1 MTPGIR
7 RTRSVPQ
14 GDLCAADLF
23 GAALGTPVARFCD
36 MCQHKKWGLLVG
48 NGYLGLLLFAGN
60 CWIIAMSPGELQTM
74 ARAWN
79 ELLESSGL
87 QFAWGEAVWCST
99 TRGSLAAGITV
110 SETVITR
117 RREEGFPALGVW
129 ITFDG
134 HFTKDLAERE
144 VSAWRR
150 HYALRHLLCDNNV
163 ASEMQ
168 VALAHIICRV
178 IHVLVCGKLDF

>member
-1 MTPGIR
+1 M
-7 RTRSVPQ
+7 
-14 GDLCAADLF
+14 
-23 GAALGTPVARFCD
+23 
-36 MCQHKKWGLLVG
+36 G
-48 NGYLGLLLFAGN
+48 NGYLGLLLFAGI
-60 CWIIAMSPGELQTM
+60 CWIIAMSAGELQTM

-87 QFAWGEAVWCST
+87 DVVPDG
-99 TRGSLAAGITV
+99 TRQSGSKHAV

-117 RREEGFPALGVW
+117 RREEGFQALEVW

-150 HYALRHLLCDNNV
+150 FYALRQLQCDNNV
-163 ASEMQ
+163 A
-168 VALAHIICRV
+168 LKCRLRLLTSCV
-178 IHVLVCGKLDF
+178 VSSMYWCVGSWIFNTYTMCTSARSAGPHAGKRCFLYQDSLMKVQKHT

>member
-1 MTPGIR
+1 
-7 RTRSVPQ
+7 
-14 GDLCAADLF
+14 
-23 GAALGTPVARFCD
+23 
-36 MCQHKKWGLLVG
+36 MCQHKKGRLLVG
-48 NGYLGLLLFAGN
+48 NGYLGLLLFAGI
-60 CWIIAMSPGELQTM
+60 CWIIAMSAGELQTM

-87 QFAWGEAVWCST
+87 DVVPDG
-99 TRGSLAAGITV
+99 TRQSGSKHAV

-117 RREEGFPALGVW
+117 RREEGFQALEVW

-150 HYALRHLLCDNNV
+150 FYALRQLQCDNNV
-163 ASEMQ
+163 ALNAGCACSHHMSCHPCIGVWGSWILTRTQ
-168 VALAHIICRV
+168 CAHLRAV
-178 IHVLVCGKLDF
+178 QDRMLGKDVFCTKTP